1 MQRYRNSCQGKKHR
15 IKRNIKFIRIPHSV
29 VYDNEQFVMS
39 DRVHVVFEEGID
51 KATQN
56 FLEEV
61 ITDYGKT
68 VVHSEEIVNGETTIL
83 LGIKGSNG
91 KADSYINKN
100 TTIKTI

>member
-1 MQRYRNSCQGKKHR
+1 MITNK
-15 IKRNIKFIRIPHSV
+15 
-29 VYDNEQFVMS
+29 FVMS

-83 LGIKGSNG
+83 LGIKRFQWKSGQLYQI
-91 KADSYINKN
+91 KIQ
-100 TTIKTI
+100 TIKNV

>member
-1 MQRYRNSCQGKKHR
+1 MPRKKTQNQT
-15 IKRNIKFIRIPHSV
+15 NIKFNPIPHSV

-51 KATQN
+51 KATQKL

-83 LGIKGSNG
+83 LG
-91 KADSYINKN
+91 NKRFQW
-100 TTIKTI
+100 KSGQLYQ